1 MFSFCFKIIV
11 VDIFYYRLTRL
22 PPNKPSSKPMN
33 KPISTFLRKRPM
45 IRPRIMHTI
54 NPIFLLLFITREIKS
69 IKKLFNTSTPITQLT
84 DYPINQST
92 NSSATQLNS
101 PSACKRRQRLRA
113 AHGRIPILYK
123 QNFLCHIL
131 R

>member
-1 MFSFCFKIIV
+1 MFSFCSKIIV

-33 KPISTFLRKRPM
+33 NPISTFLRKRPM

-69 IKKLFNTSTPITQLT
+69 IKNYSTPPPRLTNYPITQ
-84 DYPINQST
+84 ST
-92 NSSATQLNS
+92 NPSATQLNS